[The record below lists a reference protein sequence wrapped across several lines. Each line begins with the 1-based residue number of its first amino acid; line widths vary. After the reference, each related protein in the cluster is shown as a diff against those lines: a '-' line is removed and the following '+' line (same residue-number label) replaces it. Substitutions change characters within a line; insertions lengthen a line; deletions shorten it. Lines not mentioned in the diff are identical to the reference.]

1 VGSGFFARL
10 FGRSP
15 AFSAWQVE
23 LTTRCPLQCR
33 MCIRASYDDWRSRDM
48 PIADFRRLAACFS
61 HVDNVVLQGWGEP
74 LLYPH
79 LIDAIATVRSAG
91 SCPGFVTSGWGLDA
105 ALVAELVKSGVAFI
119 GFSLAGVTAATH
131 DAIRLN
137 SHLDDV
143 LATIAAFRKAKADL
157 GVDTPRLHIVYL
169 MLADNVAEL
178 NRLPALA
185 KELGIKQIILIN
197 EVQVT
202 DAWQDDQKTFLGASA
217 DLPSVV
223 AEMCRKACEL
233 GIDVHA
239 PSLAPE
245 PVLVCGEDPLNNL
258 FISVDGEV
266 APCVHLWAPTTSPIR
281 RIYCGAEVPAEKL
294 SFGNIFATP
303 IEDIWNSAGYVEF
316 RRKLTARR
324 RAGADVGRLSDPWSS
339 GDSATSQTAL
349 SLPIP
354 APCRTCHR
362 MLGI

>member
-1 VGSGFFARL
+1 MA
-10 FGRSP
+10 
-15 AFSAWQVE
+15 
-23 LTTRCPLQCR
+23 
-33 MCIRASYDDWRSRDM
+33 
-48 PIADFRRLAACFS
+48 IADFRRLAACFS

-91 SCPGFVTSGWGLDA
+91 SRPGFVTSGWGLDA
-105 ALVAELVKSGVAFI
+105 TQVVELVKSGVAFI

-131 DAIRLN
+131 DSIRLN

-143 LATIAAFRKAKADL
+143 LEAIAAFRKAKVDL
-157 GVDTPRLHIVYL
+157 GVDTPQLHIVYL

-178 NRLPALA
+178 DRLPALA
-185 KELGIKQIILIN
+185 NELGIKQIILIN

-202 DAWQDDQKTFLGASA
+202 DAWQNDQKTFLGAST

-223 AEMCRKACEL
+223 AEMRRKALEL
-233 GIDVHA
+233 DIDVHV

-266 APCVHLWAPTTSPIR
+266 SPCVHLWAPTASPMR
-281 RIYCGAEVPAEKL
+281 RMYCGTEVPAEKL
-294 SFGNIFATP
+294 SFGNILTTP
-303 IEDIWNSAGYVEF
+303 IEDIWNSDGYVEF
-316 RRKLTARR
+316 RRMLAARR
-324 RAGADVGRLSDPWSS
+324 RAGADVGRFFNLWSA
-339 GDSATSQTAL
+339 GDGAVARSAL